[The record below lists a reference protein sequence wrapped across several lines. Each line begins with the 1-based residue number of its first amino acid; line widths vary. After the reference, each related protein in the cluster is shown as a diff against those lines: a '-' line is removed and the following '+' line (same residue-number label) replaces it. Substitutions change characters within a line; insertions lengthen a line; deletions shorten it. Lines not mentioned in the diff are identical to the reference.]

1 MSTSTPPPYFPQNKL
16 SPSDVK
22 ARKKF
27 IFGIIGCL
35 LLVLLAIGGAIVGG
49 IIYWSSR

>member
-16 SPSDVK
+16 SPSDAR

-27 IFGIIGCL
+27 IFALVGCL
-35 LLVLLAIGGAIVGG
+35 GLIVLAIVGA
-49 IIYWSSR
+49 IIALIHFLK

>member
-16 SPSDVK
+16 SPSDAK

-27 IFGIIGCL
+27 IFTLVGCGALVVLGII
-35 LLVLLAIGGAIVGG
+35 AAIVAVVF
-49 IIYWSSR
+49 YMR